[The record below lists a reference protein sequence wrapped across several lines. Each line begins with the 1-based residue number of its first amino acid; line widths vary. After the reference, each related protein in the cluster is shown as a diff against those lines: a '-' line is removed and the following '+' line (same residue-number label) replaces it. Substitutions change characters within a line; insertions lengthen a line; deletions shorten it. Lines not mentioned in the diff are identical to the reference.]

1 MTNERD
7 HSCDRAWSWSL
18 ITLVQPCK
26 GLHFLSDKLHPGS
39 HLFCT
44 LQTEASMSNS
54 SHVNEDQFDNASLK
68 LQSYRTASGLG
79 RGAQPMKLS
88 SQAKQ

>member
-1 MTNERD
+1 
-7 HSCDRAWSWSL
+7 
-18 ITLVQPCK
+18 
-26 GLHFLSDKLHPGS
+26 
-39 HLFCT
+39 
-44 LQTEASMSNS
+44 LQTEAPMSNS